1 MKPVFCLAEYYENVT
16 PQKKVYELHKRYLVL
31 FYRLN
36 KDFALSVQ
44 PVNRSDIYE
53 TKFFFEL
60 LYFNC
65 FCRRVLAVARYSD

>member
-44 PVNRSDIYE
+44 PVNKSDICE
-53 TKFFFEL
+53 TKFF
-60 LYFNC
+60 
-65 FCRRVLAVARYSD
+65 